1 MQASPWGCVCQWS
14 HLELGVQNKA
24 VHSWGMVG
32 QQTEEEEKYL
42 KYFYLQ
48 HQGQSQVIRD
58 NEGEEIPLNI

>member
-1 MQASPWGCVCQWS
+1 M
-14 HLELGVQNKA
+14 QNKA

-48 HQGQSQVIRD
+48 HQGQSQVIWD
-58 NEGEEIPLNI
+58 NEREEIPLNV